1 MDIGA
6 LLRHEVDVL
15 PIEGTYSLDSTYY
28 QNTDIMELKPIKVT
42 GSLQLVDN
50 SPYIKA
56 TITGEMIIP
65 DSVSLESVTYPFAC
79 EIDENVEEK
88 IKNSENTLAIMDIL
102 WENIVLEIPIRY
114 SRVNDYSNF
123 SGDGWKLID
132 EQDYQNTSG
141 TNPFKELLEEFG
153 EE

>member
-65 DSVSLESVTYPFAC
+65 DSVSLEPVTYPFAF
-79 EIDENVEEK
+79 EIDENIEEK

>member
-56 TITGEMIIP
+56 TIIGEMIIP
-65 DSVSLESVTYPFAC
+65 DSVSLEPVTYPFAC